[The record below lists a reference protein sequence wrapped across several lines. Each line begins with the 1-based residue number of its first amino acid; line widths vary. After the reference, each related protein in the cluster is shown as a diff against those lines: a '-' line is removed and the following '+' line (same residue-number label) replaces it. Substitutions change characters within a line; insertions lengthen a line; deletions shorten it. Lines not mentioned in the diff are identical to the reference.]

1 LGGFTLVELLV
12 VVSILALLIAILLPT
27 LRGAR
32 RVSKRV
38 TCGAQLR
45 GIGHGLRM
53 YLNDSNDYLPVVA
66 DFPSISLVADDPPK
80 PGIATVLRP
89 YLRKDSKIVD
99 DLAKELEIDGEKV
112 FKCPADIPGK
122 FERDGDNA
130 NKSYFQTENSSYK
143 FHHTLPLILHV
154 PGEPFDLNVPV
165 KLQDIV
171 RSERAKQIF
180 GGKPAEEEI
189 WLLADYWTFHGK
201 AGKNGSTNYLYVD
214 GHVGD
219 LER

>member
-1 LGGFTLVELLV
+1 MVELLV
-12 VVSILALLIAILLPT
+12 VISILALLIAILLPS

-38 TCGAQLR
+38 ACGGHLR
-45 GIGHGLRM
+45 AIGHGLRM
-53 YLNDSNDYLPVVA
+53 YLNDSNDFLPTVA
-66 DFPSISLVADDPPK
+66 DVPSLSIEVDDPPK

-89 YLRKDSKIVD
+89 YIRKDSKIVK
-99 DLAKELEIDGEKV
+99 DLEKELEIDGEKV

-122 FERDGDNA
+122 FKRDGDKA
-130 NKSYFQTENSSYK
+130 GKSFFETENSSYE
-143 FHHTLPLILHV
+143 FNTLLPFFLMN
-154 PGEPFDLNVPV
+154 PGEPLDFNIRV

-171 RSERAKQIF
+171 RSERAKQYF

-189 WLLADYWTFHGK
+189 WLMTDYETFHGK
-201 AGKNGSTNYLYVD
+201 AGKPGSKNYLYVD